1 MRITGR
7 GGLCLQVRWWVE
19 VGLLG
24 GHAGESEPDSHT
36 PSGAMGVS
44 QGRVPASS
52 DSSPLAPRFRAF
64 LPFGCESRVGGGQ
77 AQPPALSPPVREF
90 GGQGQAGDWDS
101 NIWSNPNS
109 DHKVLLCDTR
119 LVPLWSEFPLLESR
133 VLSELTQ
140 VCPTLSAPS

>member
-1 MRITGR
+1 MGCVCRS
-7 GGLCLQVRWWVE
+7 GGGSRWGFLE
-19 VGLLG
+19 AML
-24 GHAGESEPDSHT
+24 ESLNLTLTRHQEPW
-36 PSGAMGVS
+36 GVS